1 MKKMYLCPK
10 VDNNEFAMA
19 VTVLAVSGSAGVIES
34 TEDSHTQGGTIDG
47 SDVTK
52 ETSVFN

>member
-10 VDNNEFAMA
+10 VNNNEFAMA
-19 VTVLAVSGSAGVIES
+19 VTVLATSGSAGVIES